1 VNVIDLLQREQEK
14 PEVPVLRSGDTVRV
28 HVKVV
33 EGTRERIQVFE
44 GVVIAVN
51 GTTGLHTSFTVRRVS
66 HGVGVERTFLVHSPR
81 LDRIE
86 VLRHGDVRRAKLY
99 YLREKV
105 GKRARIR
112 ERREPIGGG
121 SMVNRSA
128 AGAVESDELLAS
140 DVVHDDEVV
149 EELPVDHE
157 ALTDAVAADVPEDGT
172 AAVDVAKNT
181 TAAAVPAKAGA
192 ADEEADN
199 G

>member
-1 VNVIDLLQREQEK
+1 MNVIDLLEREQEK

-44 GVVIAVN
+44 GVVIAL
-51 GTTGLHTSFTVRRVS
+51 GGKTGLASTFTVRRVT

-81 LDRIE
+81 IDKIE

-112 ERREPIGGG
+112 ERRQPIGGG
-121 SMVNRSA
+121 QMTPTRSA
-128 AGAVESDELLAS
+128 AEAAAPDDGAAAIVAVDAELDEMHAA
-140 DVVHDDEVV
+140 
-149 EELPVDHE
+149 ELPATE
-157 ALTDAVAADVPEDGT
+157 AAAAAADALP
-172 AAVDVAKNT
+172 
-181 TAAAVPAKAGA
+181 AAADATQPQAP
-192 ADEEADN
+192 D
-199 G
+199 